1 MTALLLAS
9 ALGAVAVLTWL
20 HLRPRGTRTAP
31 AVPSRQHLGGS
42 PPRRRRTLHLEEA
55 LAWAL
60 RAACLFLAL
69 SGVWASRAGCT
80 GDMRPV
86 ALLDAATPATVWED
100 VLGRTQAV
108 AVLGFQGE
116 QPRTEG
122 DVPPPMQASLREC
135 SDSRA
140 ACLLRAAA
148 LSARPA
154 VLVGPLDSLEWRLAL
169 GQWARPFA
177 FLRTQG
183 TAGPVADAAAP
194 LPPRADVQLAGT
206 SAAAQGWAAAL
217 AVAAVPER
225 GTSAASAGGANS
237 PLVEVTQPGQHVG
250 PAPGAALQVVA
261 VDGPE
266 GPQPGAPAVEARTGQ
281 GLVLPDPL
289 DVAAGTAGL
298 GLLTTLA
305 LAEDSRFTDVLPMA
319 ALHKGPGPRQLVL
332 AARAEELG
340 NWAHQG
346 SLVPLARA
354 LLAAGLPG
362 PVRTLTPPA
371 GGPVGW
377 REVAGQRAPVGL
389 LDVHPGE
396 YLREDGRVALHLR
409 RVQVPGPAALDDAQ
423 LARLGGH
430 PVATL
435 PPRRPSWPP
444 LLFALGLGCWA
455 WAVWRTRA
463 ARAAWLPA
471 AGVAAGLGLLLA
483 DASYEATRLA
493 PFEAALA
500 MPAGADA
507 STLGRLARQT
517 GVGLEAAT
525 EGGLGCARAG
535 ARRPCTLLGTVGLAA
550 APAEG
555 TNILLFDE
563 TRPRVDVLQ
572 VEAPQEVA
580 LGQAAEVWVTL
591 RARRA
596 RGRSVT
602 LTLHSSS
609 AAPVSHEVAVD
620 AEDVVRTARLSL
632 APLTP
637 GLSFVAVQAAV
648 AGEAQAQD
656 GRLLTLATRARTAR
670 RLVLAAAPGWEARAA
685 AEALETPGADVQVL
699 SLLGTRAVLAR
710 GRTPQSPLGLLT
722 TAEALQGVELLVLV
736 GFGPGQLDGAAGA
749 ALRRYVQ
756 SGGAALVLDA
766 PGAAAALGVELA
778 PLPATAPLQLLQGQL
793 GEEVVGFRGYAP
805 TAALREPPLA
815 TVLGR
820 LGPSSAATLRPW
832 VVGRALGE
840 GRLAVV
846 TAPDVWRLSPPGQNA
861 SAYRTVL
868 ARLVG
873 WLLAPRASRAGVVL
887 AEDWASVRLG
897 AHTWPLPLSGPVDGL
912 AVDAVE
918 LETLL
923 PWPRARLRAAAAAR
937 RHPFLEVDGAEALA
951 AAWRRLPEAPRW
963 KGRVALRDSDGA
975 FAAVAALLAL
985 EAVARRFYG
994 GGSAGSRATRAP
1006 SSRDAGGTTSGEG
1019 RSQCDSATPAARA
1032 AAPREAASPPA

>member
-9 ALGAVAVLTWL
+9 ALGAAATLTWL
-20 HLRPRGTRTAP
+20 HLRPRGTRAAP
-31 AVPSRQHLGGS
+31 AVPSLQHLRGS

-55 LAWAL
+55 WAWAL
-60 RAACLFLAL
+60 RAACLLLAL
-69 SGVWASRAGCT
+69 SGVWASRAGCAA
-80 GDMRPV
+80 DARPV
-86 ALLDAATPATVWED
+86 ALLDAAAPASAWQD
-100 VLGRTQAV
+100 VLRRTQAV
-108 AVLGFQGE
+108 AALGFQGE
-116 QPRTEG
+116 QPRTAG
-122 DVPPPMQASLREC
+122 DVPGPMQAALREC
-135 SDSRA
+135 SNSRA

-177 FLRTQG
+177 FLRTPG
-183 TAGPVADAAAP
+183 TAAPPVADAEAP
-194 LPPRADVQLAGT
+194 LPPRAHVQLAGT

-217 AVAAVPER
+217 AVAAGPEVA
-225 GTSAASAGGANS
+225 TSAGSPNS
-237 PLVEVTQPGQHVG
+237 PLVEVTQPGQAIG

-261 VDGPE
+261 VDGP
-266 GPQPGAPAVEARTGQ
+266 GGAQPGAPAVEARTGQ

-298 GLLTTLA
+298 GLPTTLA
-305 LAEDSRFTDVLPMA
+305 LAQDSRFTEVLPMA
-319 ALHKGPGPRQLVL
+319 ALHNGPGPRQLVL
-332 AARAEELG
+332 AASAEELG

-362 PVRTLTPPA
+362 PAPTLAPPA
-371 GGPVGW
+371 GGPLGW
-377 REVAGQRAPVGL
+377 RDAAGQRAPVGL
-389 LDVHPGE
+389 LDVQPGE
-396 YLREDGRVALHLR
+396 YLREDGRVALHLK

-423 LARLGGH
+423 LSRLGGH
-430 PVATL
+430 RLAASAPG
-435 PPRRPSWPP
+435 RPAWPP
-444 LLFALGLGCWA
+444 LLFALALGCWA
-455 WAVWRTRA
+455 WAVWQTRA

-471 AGVAAGLGLLLA
+471 AGVAAGLGLLWA

-500 MPAGADA
+500 LPAGADA
-507 STLGRLARQT
+507 STLGRLANQT

-525 EGGLGCARAG
+525 EAGLGCARAG
-535 ARRPCTLLGTVGLAA
+535 AQRPCTLLGTVGLAE

-580 LGQAAEVWVTL
+580 LGQAAEVWVTV

-602 LTLHSSS
+602 LTVHSSS
-609 AAPVSHEVAVD
+609 AAPASQEVAVD
-620 AEDVVRTARLSL
+620 AEDVVRTVRLSL
-632 APLTP
+632 APLTA

-656 GRLLTLATRARTAR
+656 GRLLTLATRARTTR

-699 SLLGTRAVLAR
+699 SLLGARAVLSR
-710 GRTPQSPLGLLT
+710 GRAPQSPLGLLT
-722 TAEALQGVELLVLV
+722 TAEGLQGVELLVLV
-736 GFGPGQLDGAAGA
+736 GFGPGPLDEAAGA
-749 ALRRYVQ
+749 ALRQYVH

-766 PGAAAALGVELA
+766 PAAAAALGVELA
-778 PLPATAPLQLLQGQL
+778 PVPATAPLQLLQGQL

-805 TAALREPPLA
+805 TATLREPPLA

-820 LGPSSAATLRPW
+820 LGPASQAALRPW
-832 VVGRALGE
+832 VVGRALGQ

-846 TAPDVWRLSPPGQNA
+846 TAPDAWRLSPPGQDA

-897 AHTWPLPLSGPVDGL
+897 AHTWPLPLTGPVDGL

-937 RHPFLEVDGAEALA
+937 RHPFLEVDGAEALT

-985 EAVARRFYG
+985 EAVARRLYG

-1019 RSQCDSATPAARA
+1019 RSQRDSATPAARA